1 MECRQLDPMI
11 AHFATTDALF
21 YDRPSTGADEPSFS
35 VADLDWAGWQHD
47 NRAPWSHWHPIGL
60 RLPDQGW
67 KVHVSTV
74 AQSADEVLRG
84 VSEFCWTHRLSFK
97 HLEGPAQLA
106 SMNAKDAD
114 RGSAGKFITVYPEDH
129 QRLHL
134 TLTGLDAA
142 IGGMPGPY
150 ILSDLRWH
158 DGPVY
163 TRFGAFKKMWTRDDR
178 GQHMPALRH
187 PAGHAVEDPRTAGF
201 TPPPWA
207 PIPDFLE
214 QDLGSLGDATPPSDF
229 GYQVTRVLHYS
240 NAGGVYEARG
250 LSGERVV
257 LKEGRPHAGF
267 TPDRRDAATRVRD
280 EEARLRTLA
289 GPDVVAVKDAV
300 TLHGHRFLALE
311 YVEGTPL
318 NAEIARR
325 SPLIHTDSTPSD
337 YAAYREWALRISDSL
352 SHAVSRLHA
361 AGYVHG
367 DLHPR
372 NVIVRPDGSIVL
384 IDFEMARPATEH
396 TTTLIGA
403 PGFVPPDRRGGTAAD
418 RYALACIK
426 AALFAPLTALIP
438 LDPLKASDLLEHA
451 KLTYKL
457 DDAWIEAELADLG
470 LSGSDTRGHGASP
483 DVAGIGPAGDW
494 DTATRTGIT
503 AVQHHIGRGLHQS
516 VDLSRVDR
524 LWPGDPQQFR
534 ESGMGLAHGTAGV
547 VHALASCD
555 LDVPAGALD
564 WLTAAASRPNPTT
577 GERPVGLFDGLAG
590 VAWLHR
596 RYGRTALADSILGT
610 LHTTELESLGPDLYS
625 GLPGLG
631 LLLVAESTR
640 HPELLDRADAIASR
654 LTDYHATRRPR
665 LGPTMT
671 ARAARTDHAGLMWG
685 ASGTALF
692 ALRLYERTQDA
703 RHLRLA
709 LETLDYD
716 LAHCA
721 VADDG
726 SLQLNEG
733 WRLNPYLASGSVG
746 VGLVAA
752 QALRHAP
759 DPERY
764 IAAIDGITRAAS
776 APFTIESGLFYGR
789 AGMIHYL
796 VALSRLGLGT
806 DVSVTA
812 LAHHVDQ
819 LRLHALR
826 HGDGIGFPGRGLM
839 RMSCDLATGSA
850 GILTALRAHEL
861 AAFDP
866 LAPGWSDLVP
876 LLLPT
881 QQPHGADPHALTLTA
896 AGRR

>member
-1 MECRQLDPMI
+1 MI

-21 YDRPSTGADEPSFS
+21 YDRPSTAADEPSFS
-35 VADLDWAGWQHD
+35 VADLDWVGWQHD
-47 NRAPWSHWHPIGL
+47 NREPWSHWHPIGVW
-60 RLPDQGW
+60 LPDQGW

-74 AQSADEVLRG
+74 ARSADEVLRR

-97 HLEGPAQLA
+97 HLEGHAQLA
-106 SMNAKDAD
+106 TVNAKDAD
-114 RGSAGKFITVYPEDH
+114 RGSAGKFITVYPED
-129 QRLHL
+129 QERLHL
-134 TLTGLDAA
+134 TLTGLDAVV
-142 IGGMPGPY
+142 GGMPGPY
-150 ILSDLRWH
+150 ILSDLRWRN
-158 DGPVY
+158 GPVY

-178 GQHMPALRH
+178 GQPIPALRH

-201 TPPPWA
+201 TPPPWV
-207 PIPDFLE
+207 PMPNFLE
-214 QDLGSLGDATPPSDF
+214 RPLASLSDAAPPADF
-229 GYQVTRVLHYS
+229 GYDITRVLHYS

-250 LSGERVV
+250 KNGERVV
-257 LKEGRPHAGF
+257 LKEGRPHAGI
-267 TPDRRDAATRVRD
+267 TPDGRDAATRVSD
-280 EEARLRTLA
+280 EEAALLTLA
-289 GPDVVAVKDAV
+289 GPDVVAVRDAF

-311 YVEGTPL
+311 HVEGTPL

-325 SPLIHTDSTPSD
+325 SPSIHADSTPSD
-337 YAAYREWALRISDSL
+337 YAAYREWALRISDAL
-352 SHAVSRLHA
+352 SRAVSRLHA
-361 AGYVHG
+361 AGHVHG

-372 NVIVRPDGSIVL
+372 NVIVRPDGHIVL

-396 TTTLIGA
+396 TTTLVGA
-403 PGFVPPDRRGGTAAD
+403 PGFVAPDRRGGTAAD
-418 RYALACIK
+418 RYALACIR
-426 AALFAPLTALIP
+426 AALFTPLTALIP
-438 LDPLKASDLLEHA
+438 LDSLKARDLLENA
-451 KLTYKL
+451 MVTYNL
-457 DDAWIEAELADLG
+457 DDAWIGAQLADLG
-470 LSGSDTRGHGASP
+470 LSRRDAGRRG
-483 DVAGIGPAGDW
+483 AGHDLARLGPAGDW
-494 DTATRTGIT
+494 DTTTQTGIA
-503 AVQHHIGRGLHQS
+503 AVQHRIDRALHWS
-516 VDLSRVDR
+516 ADLSRVDR
-524 LWPGDPQQFR
+524 LWPGDPQQFH
-534 ESGMGLAHGTAGV
+534 ENGMGLAHGAAGV
-547 VHALASCD
+547 VHALASAN

-596 RYGRTALADSILGT
+596 HHGRTTDADSILDT
-610 LHTTELESLGPDLYS
+610 LRTTDLDSLGPDLYS

-631 LLLVAESTR
+631 LLLVAESPR

-654 LTDYHATRRPR
+654 LTDYHTTQRPR
-665 LGPTMT
+665 LDPTVT
-671 ARAARTDHAGLMWG
+671 AHVARTDHAGLMWG

-692 ALRLYERTQDA
+692 ALRLYERTSDA
-703 RHLRLA
+703 RHLHLA
-709 LETLDYD
+709 MDALDYD

-726 SLQLNEG
+726 SLQVNEG

-764 IAAIDGITRAAS
+764 VVAIDGITRAAS

-789 AGMIHYL
+789 AGMVHYL
-796 VALSRLGLGT
+796 LALSRLGLAT
-806 DVSVTA
+806 EASAEAVTR
-812 LAHHVDQ
+812 HVDQ
-819 LRLHALR
+819 FRLHALR

-881 QQPHGADPHALTLTA
+881 QQPHDADPRAVALTAT
-896 AGRR
+896 GRR

>member
-503 AVQHHIGRGLHQS
+503 LSSTTSAGVCTSRSTSAVSIASGQVTPSSSGRAAWAWRMEQPA
-516 VDLSRVDR
+516 LSTHWPPATSTSLRAHSTGSLRPRVVPTPQLASGRSACSTGSPASRGSTAGTAER
-524 LWPGDPQQFR
+524 LWPTRSWARFTPPNSSR
-534 ESGMGLAHGTAGV
+534 SAPT
-547 VHALASCD
+547 S
-555 LDVPAGALD
+555 
-564 WLTAAASRPNPTT
+564 TAAYR
-577 GERPVGLFDGLAG
+577 
-590 VAWLHR
+590 
-596 RYGRTALADSILGT
+596 
-610 LHTTELESLGPDLYS
+610 
-625 GLPGLG
+625 
-631 LLLVAESTR
+631 
-640 HPELLDRADAIASR
+640 
-654 LTDYHATRRPR
+654 
-665 LGPTMT
+665 
-671 ARAARTDHAGLMWG
+671 
-685 ASGTALF
+685 
-692 ALRLYERTQDA
+692 
-703 RHLRLA
+703 
-709 LETLDYD
+709 
-716 LAHCA
+716 
-721 VADDG
+721 
-726 SLQLNEG
+726 
-733 WRLNPYLASGSVG
+733 ASGSC
-746 VGLVAA
+746 LSP
-752 QALRHAP
+752 RAP
-759 DPERY
+759 VIPSSSTVPTRS
-764 IAAIDGITRAAS
+764 RAA
-776 APFTIESGLFYGR
+776 
-789 AGMIHYL
+789 
-796 VALSRLGLGT
+796 
-806 DVSVTA
+806 
-812 LAHHVDQ
+812 
-819 LRLHALR
+819 
-826 HGDGIGFPGRGLM
+826 
-839 RMSCDLATGSA
+839 
-850 GILTALRAHEL
+850 
-861 AAFDP
+861 
-866 LAPGWSDLVP
+866 
-876 LLLPT
+876 
-881 QQPHGADPHALTLTA
+881 
-896 AGRR
+896 